1 MILELGLQN
10 FKCFEDQSLPL
21 GTLTLLAGL
30 NGTGKSS
37 VIQSFL
43 VLRQS
48 YLSGALQEGRL
59 APAGDLIDLGTVKDV
74 WFDGAKDETIAIA
87 LRYGHLPSDQATFSF
102 GVDKLTNTAKATDSK
117 ANDRALVRSRS
128 DNSGGLFRPYA
139 DEGEDSP
146 KNPFGRFHYL
156 QAERHGPRKFLPMAN
171 ERAAGVTLGTR
182 GEFVLHFLHL
192 YQDSILLADLDFRKR
207 AGASERLRDQLEVWL
222 GEISP
227 GVNLAITPLPDADL
241 MIGGYSFGAPGQLRS
256 RNYRATNVGFGLS
269 YILPVLV
276 ALLLGR
282 YKPI

>member
-1 MILELGLQN
+1 MFGL
-10 FKCFEDQSLPL
+10 
-21 GTLTLLAGL
+21 
-30 NGTGKSS
+30 TGPKS
-37 VIQSFL
+37 
-43 VLRQS
+43 
-48 YLSGALQEGRL
+48 
-59 APAGDLIDLGTVKDV
+59 
-74 WFDGAKDETIAIA
+74 ETIAIA

-192 YQDSILLADLDFRKR
+192 YQDSILLAEFRI
-207 AGASERLRDQLEVWL
+207 LEN
-222 GEISP
+222 GRGHQS
-227 GVNLAITPLPDADL
+227 D
-241 MIGGYSFGAPGQLRS
+241 Y
-256 RNYRATNVGFGLS
+256 ATNSKFGS
-269 YILPVLV
+269 ARSVPVSTW
-276 ALLLGR
+276 
-282 YKPI
+282 P